1 MVSEAKLATDLLE
14 QAQDFTL
21 QYNHPS
27 MNWEIEGGAKT
38 PQRQYFSRKIDVRP
52 EEIRTK
58 SVLDVGCGS
67 GWFLQEAF
75 EKGANKVVGIEPS
88 GLADMIHIDGAEIVK
103 QTFGEFTADEKFDLI
118 TFILSIEHMH
128 PIYDVLSK
136 AKNILNPGGIV
147 CILAG
152 DIDAFSLPRFDNI
165 VTAQELIP
173 ELENV
178 VRTERPTGFGTT
190 IDIVRSLGYWN
201 QVAQDV
207 GLSVTEHKPVL
218 ADKDYIEQFPRYE
231 RFRHAPFLHVLR
243 MKASEDMLK

>member
-27 MNWEIEGGAKT
+27 MNWDIEGGAKT
-38 PQRQYFSRKIDVRP
+38 PQRKYFSRKIDVHP
-52 EEIRTK
+52 EEIWAK

-67 GWFLQEAF
+67 GWFLQEAL
-75 EKGANKVVGIEPS
+75 EKGASKVVGIEPS
-88 GLADMIHIDGAEIVK
+88 ALADTIHLDGAEIVK
-103 QTFGEFTADEKFDLI
+103 MKFSDFTADGKFDLI
-118 TFILSIEHMH
+118 TFILSTEHMH
-128 PIYDVLSK
+128 PIQDALLK
-136 AKNILNPGGIV
+136 AKELLSPGGTV

-152 DIDAFSLPRFDNI
+152 DIDAFSSPRFDNV
-165 VTAQELIP
+165 VTAQELVP

-201 QVAQDV
+201 QAAQDV
-207 GLSVTEHKPVL
+207 GLSVIEHMPVL
-218 ADKDYIEQFPRYE
+218 ADQDYIEQFPRYE

-243 MKASEDMLK
+243 MKASEEMQI